1 MEELTR
7 SVTETSTIPT
17 YRCLKVVGPQIQFKT
32 LLNIPIYLSTT
43 ALQGRIQEFLIGVG
57 PHPPHPLPPFAV
69 ARYNFDDVSFKK
81 SASLKVIYY
90 PADVSISVSNKRQA
104 SGLIT
109 VGGGGGGLLATGL
122 GYLLLSLIISVLF
135 LIKNL
140 HYASSTGHLL
150 PLFCCPS
157 LAH

>member
-1 MEELTR
+1 M
-7 SVTETSTIPT
+7 
-17 YRCLKVVGPQIQFKT
+17 
-32 LLNIPIYLSTT
+32 
-43 ALQGRIQEFLIGVG
+43 IGVG
-57 PHPPHPLPPFAV
+57 PHPPHPLPPVAV
-69 ARYNFDDVSFKK
+69 APCNFDDVSFKK

-90 PADVSISVSNKRQA
+90 PVDVSISVSSKRQA

-109 VGGGGGGLLATGL
+109 VGGGGDSDLPDPPPVSATGL
-122 GYLLLSLIISVLF
+122 LYVLLSLIISALL

>member
-1 MEELTR
+1 MG
-7 SVTETSTIPT
+7 S
-17 YRCLKVVGPQIQFKT
+17 
-32 LLNIPIYLSTT
+32 
-43 ALQGRIQEFLIGVG
+43 
-57 PHPPHPLPPFAV
+57 HPPHPLPPVAV
-69 ARYNFDDVSFKK
+69 ARYNFDDVSFQK
-81 SASLKVIYY
+81 SVSLKVIYY

-109 VGGGGGGLLATGL
+109 VEGGG
-122 GYLLLSLIISVLF
+122 LSLIISALF

-140 HYASSTGHLL
+140 QYASSTGHLL

>member
-1 MEELTR
+1 MD
-7 SVTETSTIPT
+7 
-17 YRCLKVVGPQIQFKT
+17 Y
-32 LLNIPIYLSTT
+32 YLSTT
-43 ALQGRIQEFLIGVG
+43 ALQGLIQEFLIGVG
-57 PHPPHPLPPFAV
+57 PHPPHPLPPVAV
-69 ARYNFDDVSFKK
+69 VPCNFDDVSFKK

-90 PADVSISVSNKRQA
+90 PVDVSISVSSKRQA

-109 VGGGGGGLLATGL
+109 VGGGGGDSDLPDPPPVSATGL
-122 GYLLLSLIISVLF
+122 LYVLLSLIISALL

-150 PLFCCPS
+150 PLFCCRS

>member
-1 MEELTR
+1 MD
-7 SVTETSTIPT
+7 
-17 YRCLKVVGPQIQFKT
+17 Y
-32 LLNIPIYLSTT
+32 YLSTT
-43 ALQGRIQEFLIGVG
+43 ALQGLIQEFLIGVG
-57 PHPPHPLPPFAV
+57 PHPPHPLPPVAV
-69 ARYNFDDVSFKK
+69 APCNFDDVSFKK

-90 PADVSISVSNKRQA
+90 PVDVSISVSSKRQA

-109 VGGGGGGLLATGL
+109 VGGGGGDSDLPDPPPVSATGL
-122 GYLLLSLIISVLF
+122 LYVLLSLIISALL